1 MARGF
6 PLPGS
11 PDDQGSGDN
20 HGEEN
25 AQIRCPHV
33 GSLQG
38 DGTTGRLRLE
48 ALLRVR
54 RGALEPPKAPG
65 TASADPI
72 DAAQERAE
80 ERTWLAIV
88 ERTRD
93 MQAMADEALARLD
106 AGRYGVCAEC
116 EEPIPAPRLR
126 ALPFAVRCLPCQERW
141 ERRAEA
147 RNAAAPRPDEHA
159 LRSLPSNR
167 WSSGEFA
174 PPREVTRW
182 AAYSE

>member
-1 MARGF
+1 MARKMRR
-6 PLPGS
+6 
-11 PDDQGSGDN
+11 SGVPTME
-20 HGEEN
+20 H
-25 AQIRCPHV
+25 
-33 GSLQG
+33 LQG
-38 DGTTGRLRLE
+38 GGTTGRPGLE

-72 DAAQERAE
+72 DAAQARAE

-116 EEPIPAPRLR
+116 EEPIPALRLR
-126 ALPFAVRCLPCQERW
+126 ALPFAVRCLPCQERC

-167 WSSGEFA
+167 WSSAEV
-174 PPREVTRW
+174 PPSRDGTHW